1 MNFQNMQTYRR
12 ILAKI
17 NCYEPGKP
25 IEEVKRA
32 LGLKEVYKLAS
43 NENPFAPLYIR
54 KAINAE
60 LKNINRY
67 PESGSFYLR
76 QKLARG

>member
-1 MNFQNMQTYRR
+1 MKTYRC
-12 ILAKI
+12 ILEKV
-17 NCYEPGKP
+17 NSYQPGKP

-43 NENPFAPLYIR
+43 NENPFVPFFIR
-54 KAINAE
+54 KAINDE

-67 PESGSFYLR
+67 PESESFYLR
-76 QKLARG
+76 QKLA